1 MYSKIVN
8 PMTGRKVSITGKL
21 GKTILNTYLN
31 VLSGG
36 TFGGPVAESVAAPA
50 APVAEPVVEPVAE
63 SVAEPV
69 ASLDDLVATETYL
82 LAIADAR
89 GGDIITPPPSYE
101 ELVKR
106 FQALQDDGD
115 SPPAPFPPSPQC
127 GPVYTHLTS
136 EDNTSDV

>member
-36 TFGGPVAESVAAPA
+36 TFGGPVAESGAESGAAPA
-50 APVAEPVVEPVAE
+50 APVAEPVAE

-82 LAIADAR
+82 LAR
-89 GGDIITPPPSYE
+89 SGDIITPPPSYE
-101 ELVKR
+101 ELVKS
-106 FQALQDDGD
+106 FQALQDDSD
-115 SPPAPFPPSPQC
+115 SPPAPFPPSPQY